1 MNKIIITIII
11 TLMSYM
17 AFSQTEVQDTII
29 TDTDTISVVTSD
41 TSDTSDTTN
50 VLKFQYRVSFSEV
63 SNKFSSNDLR
73 TPIFDI
79 FRTEPI
85 YNENLNQFV
94 FISNEDVEQFEL
106 MSNFNQYHITYFKKI
121 PIRIISN

>member
-1 MNKIIITIII
+1 MNKIITIII

-85 YNENLNQFV
+85 YNENL
-94 FISNEDVEQFEL
+94 
-106 MSNFNQYHITYFKKI
+106 M
-121 PIRIISN
+121 

>member
-1 MNKIIITIII
+1 MNKIITIII

-41 TSDTSDTTN
+41 TSDTTN

-63 SNKFSSNDLR
+63 SNTFSSKDLR

-94 FISNEDVEQFEL
+94 FISDEDIEQFEL

>member
-1 MNKIIITIII
+1 MNKIITIII
-11 TLMSYM
+11 TLMSYT
-17 AFSQTEVQDTII
+17 AFSQTEVQDTITF

-41 TSDTSDTTN
+41 TSN
-50 VLKFQYRVSFSEV
+50 VMKFQYRVSFSEV
-63 SNKFSSNDLR
+63 SNKFSSNDLK

-94 FISNEDVEQFEL
+94 FISDEDIEHIEL
-106 MSNFNQYHITYFKKI
+106 MSNFNQYHITYFRKI
-121 PIRIISN
+121 PIKTISSNN

>member
-1 MNKIIITIII
+1 MNKIITIII

-17 AFSQTEVQDTII
+17 AFGQTEVQDTII

-41 TSDTSDTTN
+41 TSDTTN

-63 SNKFSSNDLR
+63 SNTFSSKDLK

-94 FISNEDVEQFEL
+94 FISDEDIEQFEL

>member
-29 TDTDTISVVTSD
+29 TDTDTISVV
-41 TSDTSDTTN
+41 TSDTTN

-106 MSNFNQYHITYFKKI
+106 MSNFNQYHITYFRKI
-121 PIRIISN
+121 PIKLISNNN

>member
-29 TDTDTISVVTSD
+29 TDTDTISVV

-94 FISNEDVEQFEL
+94 FISNEDVEQHEL

>member
-1 MNKIIITIII
+1 MNKIITIII

-41 TSDTSDTTN
+41 TSDTTN

-63 SNKFSSNDLR
+63 SNTFSSKDLK

-85 YNENLNQFV
+85 YNETLNQFV
-94 FISNEDVEQFEL
+94 FVSDEDIEQHEL

>member
-1 MNKIIITIII
+1 MNKIITIII

-17 AFSQTEVQDTII
+17 AFGQTEVQDTII
-29 TDTDTISVVTSD
+29 TDTDTISVVTN
-41 TSDTSDTTN
+41 DTTN

-63 SNKFSSNDLR
+63 SNKFSSNDLK

-85 YNENLNQFV
+85 YNENINQFV
-94 FISNEDVEQFEL
+94 FISDEDIEQFEL
-106 MSNFNQYHITYFKKI
+106 MSNFNQYHITYFRKI
-121 PIRIISN
+121 PIKLISNNN

>member
-1 MNKIIITIII
+1 MSKIIITIII

-41 TSDTSDTTN
+41 TSDTTN

-63 SNKFSSNDLR
+63 SNTFSSKDLR

-106 MSNFNQYHITYFKKI
+106 MANFNQYHITYFRKI
-121 PIRIISN
+121 PIKLISNNN

>member
-1 MNKIIITIII
+1 MNKIITIII

-41 TSDTSDTTN
+41 TSDTTN

-63 SNKFSSNDLR
+63 SNTFSSKDLK

-94 FISNEDVEQFEL
+94 FISDEDIEQFEL
-106 MSNFNQYHITYFKKI
+106 MVNFNQYHITYFKKI

>member
-29 TDTDTISVVTSD
+29 TDTDTISVI
-41 TSDTSDTTN
+41 TSDTTN

-63 SNKFSSNDLR
+63 SNKFSSNDLK

-94 FISNEDVEQFEL
+94 FISDEDIEHIEL

-121 PIRIISN
+121 PIKTISSNN

>member
-1 MNKIIITIII
+1 MNKIITIII

-41 TSDTSDTTN
+41 TSDTTN

-63 SNKFSSNDLR
+63 SNTFSSKDLR

-106 MSNFNQYHITYFKKI
+106 MANFNQYHITYFKKI

>member
-1 MNKIIITIII
+1 MNKIITIII
-11 TLMSYM
+11 ILMSYT
-17 AFSQTEVQDTII
+17 AFSQTEVQDTITF

-41 TSDTSDTTN
+41 TSN
-50 VLKFQYRVSFSEV
+50 VMKFQYRVSFSEV
-63 SNKFSSNDLR
+63 SNKFSSNDLK

-94 FISNEDVEQFEL
+94 FISDEDIEHIEL
-106 MSNFNQYHITYFKKI
+106 MSNFNQYHITYFRKI
-121 PIRIISN
+121 PIKTISSNN

>member
-1 MNKIIITIII
+1 MNKIITIII

-17 AFSQTEVQDTII
+17 AFGQTEVQDTII
-29 TDTDTISVVTSD
+29 TDTDTISVV

-106 MSNFNQYHITYFKKI
+106 MANFNQYHITYFKKI

>member
-17 AFSQTEVQDTII
+17 AFSQTEVQDTITF

-41 TSDTSDTTN
+41 TTN
-50 VLKFQYRVSFSEV
+50 ILKFQYRVSFSEV

-106 MSNFNQYHITYFKKI
+106 MSNFNQYHITYFRKI
-121 PIRIISN
+121 PIKLISSNN

>member
-1 MNKIIITIII
+1 MNKIITIII

-17 AFSQTEVQDTII
+17 AFGQTEVQDTII

-41 TSDTSDTTN
+41 TSDTTN

-63 SNKFSSNDLR
+63 SNTFSSKDLR

-106 MSNFNQYHITYFKKI
+106 MANFNQYHITYFKKI

>member
-17 AFSQTEVQDTII
+17 AFSQTEVQDTITF
-29 TDTDTISVVTSD
+29 TDTDTISVV
-41 TSDTSDTTN
+41 TSDTTN

-106 MSNFNQYHITYFKKI
+106 MSNFNQYHITYFRKI
-121 PIRIISN
+121 PIKLISSNN

>member
-1 MNKIIITIII
+1 MNKIITIII

-17 AFSQTEVQDTII
+17 AFSQTEVQDTITF

-41 TSDTSDTTN
+41 TTN
-50 VLKFQYRVSFSEV
+50 ILKFQYRVSFSEV

-106 MSNFNQYHITYFKKI
+106 MSNFNQYHITYFRKI
-121 PIRIISN
+121 PIKLISNNN

>member
-17 AFSQTEVQDTII
+17 AFSQTEVQDTITF
-29 TDTDTISVVTSD
+29 TDTDTISVV
-41 TSDTSDTTN
+41 TSDTTN

-106 MSNFNQYHITYFKKI
+106 MSNFNQYHITYFRKI
-121 PIRIISN
+121 PIKLISNNN

>member
-41 TSDTSDTTN
+41 TSDTTN

-63 SNKFSSNDLR
+63 SNTFSSKDLK

-85 YNENLNQFV
+85 YNETLNQFV
-94 FISNEDVEQFEL
+94 FVSDEDIEQHEL

>member
-1 MNKIIITIII
+1 MNKIITIII

-17 AFSQTEVQDTII
+17 AFSQTEVKDTII
-29 TDTDTISVVTSD
+29 TDTDTISVV
-41 TSDTSDTTN
+41 TSDTTN

-94 FISNEDVEQFEL
+94 FISDEDIEHIEL
-106 MSNFNQYHITYFKKI
+106 MSNFNQYHITYFRKI
-121 PIRIISN
+121 PIKLIGNNN

>member
-1 MNKIIITIII
+1 MNKIITIII

-17 AFSQTEVQDTII
+17 AFGQTEVQDTII

-41 TSDTSDTTN
+41 TSDTTN

-63 SNKFSSNDLR
+63 SNTFSSKDLK

-94 FISNEDVEQFEL
+94 FISDEDIEQFEL
-106 MSNFNQYHITYFKKI
+106 MVNFNQYHITYFKKI

>member
-1 MNKIIITIII
+1 MNKIITIII

-29 TDTDTISVVTSD
+29 TDTDTISVV

-94 FISNEDVEQFEL
+94 FISDEDIEQFEL
-106 MSNFNQYHITYFKKI
+106 MVNFNQYHITYFKKI

>member
-1 MNKIIITIII
+1 MNKIITIII

-17 AFSQTEVQDTII
+17 AFSQTEVKDTITF

-41 TSDTSDTTN
+41 TTN
-50 VLKFQYRVSFSEV
+50 VMKFQYRVSFSEV
-63 SNKFSSNDLR
+63 SNKFSSNDLK

-94 FISNEDVEQFEL
+94 FISDEDIEHIEL

-121 PIRIISN
+121 PIKTISSNN

>member
-1 MNKIIITIII
+1 MNKIITIII

-17 AFSQTEVQDTII
+17 AFGQTEVQDTII

-41 TSDTSDTTN
+41 TSDTTN

-63 SNKFSSNDLR
+63 SNTFSSKDLR

-94 FISNEDVEQFEL
+94 FISDEDIEQFEL

>member
-1 MNKIIITIII
+1 MNKIITIII

-29 TDTDTISVVTSD
+29 TDTDTISVV

-94 FISNEDVEQFEL
+94 FISNEDVEQHEL

>member
-1 MNKIIITIII
+1 MNKIITIII

-17 AFSQTEVQDTII
+17 AFGQTEVQDTII

-41 TSDTSDTTN
+41 TSDTTN

-63 SNKFSSNDLR
+63 SNTFSSKDLR

-106 MSNFNQYHITYFKKI
+106 MANFNQYHITYFRKI
-121 PIRIISN
+121 PIKLISNNN

>member
-1 MNKIIITIII
+1 MNKIITIII

-17 AFSQTEVQDTII
+17 AFSQTEVQDTITF
-29 TDTDTISVVTSD
+29 TDTDTISVV
-41 TSDTSDTTN
+41 TSDTTN

-106 MSNFNQYHITYFKKI
+106 MSNFNQYHITYFRKI
-121 PIRIISN
+121 PIKLISNNN

>member
-1 MNKIIITIII
+1 MNKIITIII

-17 AFSQTEVQDTII
+17 AFGQTEVQDTII

-41 TSDTSDTTN
+41 TSN

-106 MSNFNQYHITYFKKI
+106 MANFNQYHITYFRKI
-121 PIRIISN
+121 PIKLISNNN

>member
-1 MNKIIITIII
+1 MNKIITIII

-17 AFSQTEVQDTII
+17 AFGQTEVQDTII

-41 TSDTSDTTN
+41 TTN

-63 SNKFSSNDLR
+63 NNNFSSNDLK

-79 FRTEPI
+79 FRIEPTYI
-85 YNENLNQFV
+85 ETLNQFV
-94 FISNEDVEQFEL
+94 FISDEDIEQFEL

>member
-17 AFSQTEVQDTII
+17 AFGQTEVQDTII
-29 TDTDTISVVTSD
+29 TDTDTISVVT
-41 TSDTSDTTN
+41 TDTTN

-106 MSNFNQYHITYFKKI
+106 MSNFNQYHITYFRKI
-121 PIRIISN
+121 PIKLISNNN

>member
-1 MNKIIITIII
+1 MSKIIITIII

-41 TSDTSDTTN
+41 TSN

-106 MSNFNQYHITYFKKI
+106 MANFNQYHITYFRKI
-121 PIRIISN
+121 PIKLIGNNN

>member
-1 MNKIIITIII
+1 MNKIITIII

-41 TSDTSDTTN
+41 TTN

-63 SNKFSSNDLR
+63 SNKFSSNDLK

-106 MSNFNQYHITYFKKI
+106 MSNFNQYHITYFRKI
-121 PIRIISN
+121 PIKLISNNN